1 LASTVRQLPEP
12 HKAFVYHD
20 PRLFT
25 YEARVPFS
33 PAEAYPEY
41 PFDDAGSSGENK
53 VYQAVRNCLFLMG
66 LDAGRFG
73 TTQWDPL
80 GEFIEPG
87 QRVLIKPNFV
97 LDFHGF
103 GWSLESVITHGSII
117 RAVLDY
123 VLLALKG
130 QGAVRVGDA
139 PLQSADFGKI
149 CQLSGLNAVLD
160 FYRGR
165 SALIVDVAD
174 FRQERAMLNERR
186 WVREKEAVTGD
197 PEGYATV
204 DLKDESMFRSIAA
217 HFGRYRVTNYD
228 PKLMPL
234 HHNAR
239 KNEYL
244 VSGSILQADAVISLP
259 KIKTHRKAGITACLK
274 NSIGIN
280 GHKDWLPHHRRGG
293 VSRGGDEYLY
303 PNPFKAIADSLME
316 WADLEH
322 SPIKVK
328 FLRGCRAIASRLGKV
343 ATPDKYF
350 EGGWYGNDT
359 LWRTILDLNRILLYA
374 DRWGKMQHRVQRE
387 CLFLA
392 DGIIAGEGEGPLEPT
407 AKPCGLLVGG
417 VSAPVVDAVIVRLMG
432 FDFQKIPSI
441 REAFALPNYPLVD
454 FGPEQ
459 IEIVSNSPQLES
471 ISIFEPGFSLN
482 FVPAQGWQ
490 GRVELRS
497 PDARLPSYPRPVNNL
512 MLTYRGQRLP

>member
-1 LASTVRQLPEP
+1 VRQHPDLR
-12 HKAFVYHD
+12 KAFVYHE
-20 PRLFT
+20 PRLLA
-25 YEARVPFS
+25 YEARPPFS
-33 PAEAYPEY
+33 PGEVYPEY

-66 LDAGRFG
+66 LDASHFG
-73 TTQWDPL
+73 TAQWNPL
-80 GEFIEPG
+80 GDVIEPG

-103 GWSLESVITHGSII
+103 GWSLESVITHGSVI

-130 QGAVRVGDA
+130 DGTVRVGDA
-139 PLQSADFGKI
+139 PLQSADFGRI
-149 CQLSGLNAVLD
+149 CQLSGINAVLD
-160 FYRGR
+160 FYRSK
-165 SALIVDVAD
+165 SAFIVDVAD
-174 FRQERAMLNERR
+174 FRQECALLNERR
-186 WVREKEAVTGD
+186 WIREKEPVAGD

-204 DLKDESMFRSIAA
+204 DLKTESMFRSVTA
-217 HFGRYRVTNYD
+217 HVDRYRVTNYD
-228 PKLMPL
+228 PKLMSL
-234 HHNAR
+234 HHNER

-280 GHKDWLPHHRRGG
+280 GHKDWLPHHRRGAI
-293 VSRGGDEYLY
+293 SRGGDEYLY

-316 WADLEH
+316 RADLEG
-322 SPIKVK
+322 SPGKVK
-328 FLRGCRAIASRLGKV
+328 VLRGCQAIASRLGRL
-343 ATPDKYF
+343 ATRDKYF

-374 DRWGKMQHRVQRE
+374 DRRGEMQRRVQRR

-417 VSAPVVDAVIVRLMG
+417 LSAPVLDAAIARLMG

-441 REAFALPNYPLVD
+441 REAFAVPSYPLVA
-454 FGPEQ
+454 FSPEQ
-459 IEIVSNSPQLES
+459 IQIVSNSPQFEG

-482 FVPAQGWQ
+482 FVPARGWQ

-497 PDARLPSYPRPVNNL
+497 PDARLPSYPKPVNNL

>member
-1 LASTVRQLPEP
+1 MRQHPDP
-12 HKAFVYHD
+12 RKAFVYHE
-20 PRLFT
+20 PRLLA
-25 YEARVPFS
+25 YEVRPPFS
-33 PAEAYPEY
+33 PGEAYPEY
-41 PFDDAGSSGENK
+41 PFEDPGSSGENE
-53 VYQAVRNCLFLMG
+53 VYRAVRNCLFLMG
-66 LDAGRFG
+66 LDARHFG
-73 TTQWDPL
+73 TTRWNPL
-80 GEFIEPG
+80 GDFIEPG
-87 QRVLIKPNFV
+87 ERVLIKPNFV

-149 CQLSGLNAVLD
+149 CQLSGLNAVLN

-165 SALIVDVAD
+165 SALAVDVAD
-174 FRQERAMLNERR
+174 FRQERALLNERR
-186 WVREKEAVTGD
+186 WIREKEAVAGD

-204 DLKDESMFRSIAA
+204 DLKGESMFHSVAA
-217 HFGRYRVTNYD
+217 QFARYRVTNYD
-228 PKLMPL
+228 PKLMFL
-234 HHNAR
+234 HHNEQN
-239 KNEYL
+239 NEYL
-244 VSGSILQADAVISLP
+244 VSKSILQADAVISLP

-274 NSIGIN
+274 NSVGIN

-322 SPIKVK
+322 SPFRVK
-328 FLRGCRAIASRLGKV
+328 FLRGCQAIASRLGKV

-359 LWRTILDLNRILLYA
+359 LWRTVIDLNRILLYA
-374 DRWGKMQHRVQRE
+374 DCQGKLQHRVQRE

-417 VSAPVVDAVIVRLMG
+417 LSAPVLDAVIARLMG
-432 FDFQKIPSI
+432 FDFQKIPSV
-441 REAFALPNYPLVD
+441 REAFTVPSYPLLD

-459 IEIVSNSPQLES
+459 IEIVSNSIQFKG

-482 FVPAQGWQ
+482 FVPARGWQ

-497 PDARLPSYPRPVNNL
+497 PNAQVPSYPKPVNNL